1 MSDAANP
8 DNQPAA
14 PDPRRNWRDFGI
26 GQFKMLLGNPISL
39 AGSAL
44 AIIALA
50 NILFFF
56 LIDFLSPRPNPYIGI
71 LAYMVLPAF
80 LVAGLAL
87 IPTGLILERRRIRRA
102 APGTLPRFPILDLN
116 IYSQRKTLAA
126 VLTFG
131 VVFVILSA
139 FGSYRAFEYT
149 ESVEFCGQL
158 CHSVMNPEHVAYK
171 LSPHA
176 RVRCVDCHVGSG
188 ASWYVRS
195 KLSGAR
201 QVVKTIMGTFPR
213 PIPSPVENLRPA
225 ADTCEACHWP
235 GKFHGAQL
243 RVFTHFAADEKNTPR
258 QVRLLIK
265 TGGGDPR
272 TGPAEGI
279 HWHMNI
285 ANEITYAAS
294 DAKRQVIPYIRVKD
308 PQGRVTEFLAKD
320 ANVTTEQGRKM
331 TTRRMDCVDC
341 HNRPTHVYVPPDRAI
356 DQAMTVGNIDPS
368 IPSIKQESLAVLTT
382 AYESTPKA
390 LEGIATS
397 VHQFYQSKYPQ
408 VESQQ
413 SAQLQKAIAELQR
426 IYQSTTFPEM
436 KLDWKTHP
444 DNIGHFYYQGCFR
457 CHDGQHQSA
466 DGRIIRKDCDLCHT
480 MLGQDEGQSAPMA
493 KVQSVPFQHPVDLG
507 DMTQVNCSDCH
518 TGGPQ

>member
-1 MSDAANP
+1 
-8 DNQPAA
+8 
-14 PDPRRNWRDFGI
+14 
-26 GQFKMLLGNPISL
+26 
-39 AGSAL
+39 
-44 AIIALA
+44 
-50 NILFFF
+50 
-56 LIDFLSPRPNPYIGI
+56 
-71 LAYMVLPAF
+71 VLPAF
-80 LVAGLAL
+80 LLLGLSL
-87 IPTGLILERRRIRRA
+87 LPIGMWLERRRVLRA
-102 APGTLPRFPILDLN
+102 APGELPLYPILDLN
-116 IYSQRKTLAA
+116 VRSQRKTLAA
-126 VLTFG
+126 VVAFG
-131 VVFVILSA
+131 VVFLLLSA
-139 FGSYRAFEYT
+139 VGSYRAFEYT

-158 CHSVMNPEHVAYK
+158 CHTVMNPEHVAYQ

-201 QVVKTIMGTFPR
+201 QVVKTIMGTYPR

-225 ADTCEACHWP
+225 AETCETCHWP
-235 GKFHGAQL
+235 SKFHGAQL
-243 RVFTHFAADEKNTPR
+243 RVFTHFGTDEKNTPR

-285 ANEITYAAS
+285 SNEITYAAT
-294 DAKRQVIPYIRVKD
+294 DPKRQVIPYIRVKD
-308 PQGRVTEFLAKD
+308 SQGRITEYLSKD
-320 ANVTTEQGRKM
+320 ASLTLDQARKA
-331 TTRRMDCVDC
+331 TARRMDCVDC

-356 DQAMTVGNIDPS
+356 DRDMTVGNIDPS
-368 IPSIKQESLAVLTT
+368 LPFIKQAALTVLTAT
-382 AYESTPKA
+382 YDTTPKA
-390 LEGIATS
+390 LDGIATGI
-397 VHQFYQSKYPQ
+397 HQFYQSKYPQ

-413 SAQLQKAIAELQR
+413 GPQLQRAIAELQR
-426 IYQSTTFPEM
+426 IYQTTTFPEM

-466 DGRIIRKDCDLCHT
+466 DGRLIRKDCDLCHT